1 MTASP
6 RISAPLYRPPTR
18 PTLQVLFLPLQ
29 DEDVL
34 VPREVYF
41 YKRRAHWAAL
51 IPVSAEALSILVLAL
66 VVATGSVPA
75 GNAAMVVALALAGLS
90 VWRMIRSRDWSW
102 IDYAWLAV
110 VGLVLLSA
118 GVGVRTLAVLAM
130 MWALVRLSVE
140 AARWWFYEVRYVTN
154 RRIIEIN
161 GLLGRRISSMPLRQ
175 VTDITLRRGMGGEM
189 LGYGELRIESAG
201 QDQALGT
208 IPYLV
213 DDEKF
218 HDVLVHLSAR
228 EVDTA

>member
-1 MTASP
+1 VTAAE
-6 RISAPLYRPPTR
+6 RVTAPLYRPPTR

-51 IPVSAEALSILVLAL
+51 IPVTAEAMAILVLAL
-66 VVATGSVPA
+66 VVLTGSVPA
-75 GNAAMVVALALAGLS
+75 GNLPFVIAMVLAGLS
-90 VWRMIRSRDWSW
+90 VWRMIRTRDWSW
-102 IDYAWLAV
+102 LDYAWLAV
-110 VGLVLLSA
+110 AAIVLLSA
-118 GVGVRTLAVLAM
+118 GVGVRTLAVLAV
-130 MWALVRLSVE
+130 MWALVRFGLA
-140 AARWWFYEVRYVTN
+140 AARWLFYEVRYITN
-154 RRIIEIN
+154 RRIVEIT

-175 VTDITLRRGMGGEM
+175 VTDITLRRGVGGEL

-208 IPYLV
+208 VPYLV

-218 HDVLVHLSAR
+218 HDVLVHLSAS
-228 EVDTA
+228 EAV